1 MSKRYFTSDFHFNST
16 LINKYANRPRRE
28 ALDAG
33 IFLVCNA
40 NAVLS
45 DEDVLFHVGDFCL
58 TSPDRHGKEVD
69 YPLDFSP
76 DYWKTQIK
84 SRLLLLAGN
93 HDDGHSFEADCK
105 SITLNLNQNYWN
117 VSVSHYPSTH
127 ECYRYVG
134 NGNRRSCSNGIHIHL
149 CGHVHE
155 KWLLN
160 FDAKR
165 KVLNVNVGVDVWDFK
180 PVRDA
185 EITDLLDYFRANLWT
200 KIAND
205 GSHWSNFVLTRKA
218 FDEFK
223 HAHSAEVRAQREA
236 RKAEKLAK
244 KGLTPADC
252 ERRKIEAMKKKGLL

>member
-69 YPLDFSP
+69 NPLDFSP
-76 DYWKTQIK
+76 DYWKTQLK
-84 SRLLLLAGN
+84 GRLLLLAGN

-105 SITLNLNQNYWN
+105 SMVLDLNQNYRN
-117 VSVSHYPSTH
+117 VYVNHFPSDH
-127 ECYRYVG
+127 RDYHGPR
-134 NGNRRSCSNGIHIHL
+134 NGWKHNAYDINL
-149 CGHVHE
+149 CGHVHD
-155 KWLLN
+155 KWLLKW
-160 FDAKR
+160 DADKH
-165 KVLNVNVGVDVWDFK
+165 VLNVNVGVDVWDYK

-185 EITDLLDYFRANLWT
+185 EITELLDYFRATMWT
-200 KIAND
+200 KINPTP
-205 GSHWSNFVLTRKA
+205 GKWTNFTLTRDALEK
-218 FDEFK
+218 FK
-223 HAHSAEVRAQREA
+223 IAHSAEVKAQREV
-236 RKAEKLAK
+236 RKAEKHAK
-244 KGLTPADC
+244 KGLTPEEC
-252 ERRKIEAMKKKGLL
+252 ERRKIEAMKKKGLI